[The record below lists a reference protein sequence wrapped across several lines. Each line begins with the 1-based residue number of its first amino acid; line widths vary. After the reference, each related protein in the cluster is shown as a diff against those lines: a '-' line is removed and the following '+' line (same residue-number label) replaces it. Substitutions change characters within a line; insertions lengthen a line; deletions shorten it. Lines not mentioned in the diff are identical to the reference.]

1 MSAALVG
8 DIAQPNELDRLG
20 QFDALIQLSRAM
32 LSKARAGEWDDV
44 FGMESQ
50 RQRLIRD
57 AFAQPPAVERAAGIA
72 AGIREILAL
81 DKELIALGRQR
92 MAELSVGLIGWRKGC
107 KATAAYAQNMR

>member
-1 MSAALVG
+1 MSTALAG
-8 DIAQPNELDRLG
+8 DTAQPNELDRLG
-20 QFDALIQLSRAM
+20 QFGALIQLSRAM

-57 AFAQPPAVERAAGIA
+57 AFAEPPAVERAAGIA
-72 AGIREILAL
+72 AGIREILTL

-92 MAELSVGLIGWRKGC
+92 MTELSVGLVDLRNGR
-107 KATAAYAQNMR
+107 KATAAYAQHMR